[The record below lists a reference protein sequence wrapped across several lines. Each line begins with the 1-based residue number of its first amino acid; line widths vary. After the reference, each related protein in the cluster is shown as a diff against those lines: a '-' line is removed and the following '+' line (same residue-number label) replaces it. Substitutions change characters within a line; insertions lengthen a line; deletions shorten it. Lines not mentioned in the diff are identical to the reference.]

1 MRSNFRD
8 FREIL
13 TGRGRIHAKSRY
25 AASVSSC
32 PSPISFL
39 DMWMT
44 GGGNNDAQYAN
55 DDYDALIKQAKT
67 TTDNAERMD
76 LLHQAED
83 KLIGEDSVLAPLYFY
98 TQKYMLADG
107 IEGMYY
113 CPLGYFFFGYTH
125 QA

>member
-1 MRSNFRD
+1 MAGSQTTTTRF
-8 FREIL
+8 
-13 TGRGRIHAKSRY
+13 
-25 AASVSSC
+25 
-32 PSPISFL
+32 SFL

-98 TQKYMLADG
+98 THFIIPCSRYINCVTIG
-107 IEGMYY
+107 INI
-113 CPLGYFFFGYTH
+113 
-125 QA
+125 